1 MIGPQESGVLFIAWR
16 CLYAATVH
24 ARVENKAI
32 RLDVALRR
40 CLKDVVRRLT
50 AYGEAW
56 VHWSATHRL
65 TRNTNIVP
73 AKLRDKGVIRIK
85 GGGTTY
91 MPSCTCGFTASPVGP
106 HGVRAAVS
114 GQPLGRL

>member
-1 MIGPQESGVLFIAWR
+1 MRYQVPADVTAYLAVGRIADDKCVGPQESGILFIAWR
-16 CLYAATVH
+16 CLYAATVN

-56 VHWSATHRL
+56 VHWSATRTL
-65 TRNTNIVP
+65 TRKMSLVP
-73 AKLRDKGVIRIK
+73 EKLRDKGVIR
-85 GGGTTY
+85 
-91 MPSCTCGFTASPVGP
+91 MSN
-106 HGVRAAVS
+106 S
-114 GQPLGRL
+114 GEYTVHSALTQ

>member
-1 MIGPQESGVLFIAWR
+1 MDRRGGESAYLAVGRVTDDKCVGPQESEILFIAWR

-56 VHWSATHRL
+56 VHWSATRRL

-73 AKLRDKGVIRIK
+73 AKLSDKGVILIGSFGEYK
-85 GGGTTY
+85 IHSALT
-91 MPSCTCGFTASPVGP
+91 
-106 HGVRAAVS
+106 
-114 GQPLGRL
+114 Q